1 MDVADM
7 DGRGNGLI
15 EGPLTEK
22 VIAGFCAVYNELG
35 PGFLESVYVNAL
47 VIALAEMDL
56 RAETEVP
63 LLVHFRDRLVGQFR
77 ADLLVEGRLIVE
89 VKAVSQL
96 VRIHEVQL
104 VHYLRATGHTLGL
117 LLNCGP
123 RAQLRRRV
131 FNTISESAL
140 IRFSAALIRVKRE
153 AECSA

>member
-22 VIAGFCAVYNELG
+22 VIAGFYAVYNELG

-104 VHYLRATGHTLGL
+104 VNYLRATGHRVGL
-117 LLNCGP
+117 LLNFGP

-131 FNTISESAL
+131 FNTIS
-140 IRFSAALIRVKRE
+140 
-153 AECSA
+153 